1 MTRKRKQNKAQAVA
15 PYLREK
21 TCTDCGETKWL
32 SEFPRSVAMK
42 DGHMHRCS
50 ECNKR
55 YCRERYAKKTEWYT
69 SREAKVPRFVRR
81 ARQALSSAVRSG
93 RLVRLP
99 CTVCLSGKA
108 EGHHDDYSK
117 PLEVV
122 WLCKEHHRQRHV
134 YLTEAG
140 LDPKML
146 YLRDHPEEAGT

>member
-1 MTRKRKQNKAQAVA
+1 MTRRKQDKAQAVA

-32 SEFPRSVAMK
+32 SEFCHDARRK
-42 DGHMHRCS
+42 DGHMGHCA

-55 YCRERYAKKTEWYT
+55 RCRERYAKKPEWYAK
-69 SREAKVPRFVRR
+69 REDETPEFVKRARR
-81 ARQALSSAVRSG
+81 ALSQAVRSG
-93 RLVRLP
+93 RLIRLP
-99 CTVCLSGKA
+99 CTVCMSGKA

-140 LDPKML
+140 LDPKLL
-146 YLRDHPEEAGT
+146 YIRDHL